1 MAGKVLP
8 KSKGA
13 TPPADTAVPS
23 AAAERVQ
30 HVVDLCADVYW
41 EQDADQRLTLLRPN
55 TATGHGELEQN
66 LVDIVL
72 ELSSQEKSTEEG
84 WQRYRDALAS
94 RHSFRNLI
102 CEFGEQPDGRRYLSF
117 SGDPILDAD
126 GAFSGYRAMVRDVS
140 ALIRAR
146 ESSNLEREQRFALT
160 MELAAIGIAHVD
172 DTGRLLYANPQLCKM
187 LQYTERELTG
197 MNVKQISH
205 ADDANVTDDMR
216 DALRAGKIDSFKIEK
231 RYLRKDG
238 SAVWAALTIAAN
250 RDKTGRRISTDIS
263 IVEDISGRKNAE
275 ERVRH
280 LATHDGLTGLPNRA
294 MFSEFLQQAL
304 ASAKRRADKIAVLFI
319 DLDRFKTI
327 NDSLGHEAGDMML
340 REIAS
345 RLRKTLRASDIV
357 ARLGGDEFVV
367 LLQDVTAESEAA
379 TVARSLL
386 LEIMKAIVILGHEC
400 RVTASIGICLHPLD
414 GQDDS
419 SIMKNADMAMYQAKE
434 LGKNNYQFFSPEIRA
449 EQAGRL
455 TLETNLRRALELN
468 ELSLHYQ
475 AVVNCKTGVITG
487 VEALLRWHNPVLGD
501 VSPTQF
507 IPVAEETGMIV
518 PIGRWVLRNA
528 CAQNV
533 IWQNQG
539 LPPVRVCVNLSMRQL
554 GDPNLILEIKSALND
569 SGMQPD
575 LLELEMTESM
585 IMHNPDHAVAVLSAI
600 KALGVRLAIDDFG
613 TGYSS
618 LAHLKR
624 LPIDTLKVDRS
635 FIREIPCDAEDRAIT
650 EAIIAMGKTLS
661 LTIVAEGVETPE
673 QQNFLCEQSC
683 DEMQGFY
690 FSKAVRPEDFA
701 ELLALHSAPSR

>member
-13 TPPADTAVPS
+13 APRADAVVPS
-23 AAAERVQ
+23 AEIERVQ

-41 EQDADQRLTLLRPN
+41 EQDADQRLTLLRPSS
-55 TATGHGELEQN
+55 AAGQGELEQN

-72 ELSSQEKSTEEG
+72 ELSSPEKSTEEG
-84 WQRYRDALAS
+84 WRRYREALAS
-94 RHSFRNLI
+94 RQPFRDLV
-102 CEFGEQPDGRRYLSF
+102 CEFGQQPEGRRYLSF
-117 SGDPILDAD
+117 SGDPILDAE
-126 GAFSGYRAMVRDVS
+126 GAFRGYRAMVRDVS
-140 ALIRAR
+140 GPIRAQ
-146 ESSNLEREQRFALT
+146 ELSNLEREQRFAST
-160 MELAAIGIAHVD
+160 MELAAIGIAQVD
-172 DTGRLLYANPQLCKM
+172 DAGHLQYANPQLCKM

-197 MNVKQISH
+197 MNVKQLSH
-205 ADDANVTDDMR
+205 PDDANVTDDMR
-216 DALRAGKIDSFKIEK
+216 DALRAGKIDSFNIEK

-238 SAVWAALTIAAN
+238 SAVWVSLTIAAN
-250 RDKTGRRISTDIS
+250 RDRTGRRMSEVS
-263 IVEDISGRKNAE
+263 IVEDISARKSAE
-275 ERVRH
+275 ERVRY

-304 ASAKRRADKIAVLFI
+304 ASAKRRADQVAVLFI

-340 REIAS
+340 REIAL
-345 RLRKTLRASDIV
+345 RLRKILRASDIV

-367 LLQDVTAESEAA
+367 LLHDVTAESEAA

-386 LEIMKAIVILGHEC
+386 LEIMKAIVILGQEC
-400 RVTASIGICLHPLD
+400 RVTASIGICLHPAD

-434 LGKNNYQFFSPEIRA
+434 LGKNNYQFFSPAIRA
-449 EQAGRL
+449 EHAGRM

-507 IPVAEETGMIV
+507 IPVAEETGLIV
-518 PIGRWVLRNA
+518 PIGRWVLRQA

-533 IWQNQG
+533 IWQSQG

-554 GDPNLILEIKSALND
+554 DDPNLIPELKSALND
-569 SGMQPD
+569 SGLLPD

-585 IMHNPDHAVAVLSAI
+585 IMHNPDHAVAVLSAV

-661 LTIVAEGVETPE
+661 LRIVAEGVETPE

-690 FSKAVRPEDFA
+690 FSKAVKPEDFA
-701 ELLALHSAPSR
+701 ELLALHSAPAR

>member
-1 MAGKVLP
+1 MVGKVLQ

-13 TPPADTAVPS
+13 APRTDTAVPG
-23 AAAERVQ
+23 AEIERVQ
-30 HVVDLCADVYW
+30 HVIDLCADVYW
-41 EQDADQRLTLLRPN
+41 EQDADQRLTLLRPSS
-55 TATGHGELEQN
+55 AASHGELEQK

-72 ELSSQEKSTEEG
+72 ELSSPQKSTEEG
-84 WQRYRDALAS
+84 WQRYREALAS
-94 RHSFRNLI
+94 RQPFRDLV
-102 CEFGEQPDGRRYLSF
+102 CEFGQQPEGRRYLSF
-117 SGDPILDAD
+117 SGDPILDPE
-126 GAFSGYRAMVRDVS
+126 GAFRGYRAMVRDVS
-140 ALIRAR
+140 ASIRAQ
-146 ESSNLEREQRFALT
+146 ELSNLEREQRFAST

-172 DTGRLLYANPQLCKM
+172 DAGRLLYANPQLCKM

-205 ADDANVTDDMR
+205 PDDANVTDDMR
-216 DALRAGKIDSFKIEK
+216 NELRAGKIDSFKIEK

-238 SAVWAALTIAAN
+238 SAVWVGLTIAAN
-250 RDKTGRRISTDIS
+250 RDRTGRRMADVS
-263 IVEDISGRKNAE
+263 IVEDISARKTAE
-275 ERVRH
+275 ERVRY

-340 REIAS
+340 REIAL
-345 RLRKTLRASDIV
+345 RLRKNLRASDIV

-367 LLQDVTAESEAA
+367 LLHDVTAESQAA
-379 TVARSLL
+379 IVARSLL
-386 LEIMKAIVILGHEC
+386 LEIMKPIVILGQEC

-414 GQDDS
+414 GQDDMS
-419 SIMKNADMAMYQAKE
+419 VMKNADMAMYQAKE
-434 LGKNNYQFFSPEIRA
+434 LGKNNYQFFSPAIRA

-455 TLETNLRRALELN
+455 ALETNLRRALDLK

-475 AVVNCKTGVITG
+475 AKVHCKTGVITG

-507 IPVAEETGMIV
+507 IPVAEETGLIV

-533 IWQNQG
+533 IWQSQG

-554 GDPNLILEIKSALND
+554 DDQNLIPEIESALND
-569 SGMQPD
+569 SGLLPD

-635 FIREIPCDAEDRAIT
+635 FIREIPRDAEDRAIT

-661 LTIVAEGVETPE
+661 LTIVAEGVETHE
-673 QQNFLCEQSC
+673 QQNFLCERSC